1 MVLDDPSLVSWRKRL
16 ERRSMDDCF
25 LCIEKATLI
34 FQRGNPIE
42 EIYVGGILNEDI
54 WYSYGLDE
62 KGRLMP
68 HIERLPVHLIS
79 DYRTIN

>member
-1 MVLDDPSLVSWRKRL
+1 MVLDEPSLVSWRKRL
-16 ERRSMDDCF
+16 ERKGMDDCLVF
-25 LCIEKATLI
+25 VERATLI

-42 EIYVGGILNEDI
+42 EIYVGGIFNEKI
-54 WYSYGLDE
+54 YYAYGLDE

>member
-1 MVLDDPSLVSWRKRL
+1 MVLDDPSLFSWKKRL
-16 ERRSMDDCF
+16 ERTRMDDCLF
-25 LCIEKATLI
+25 FVEMATLI
-34 FQRGNPIE
+34 FQRGNPVE
-42 EIYVGGILNEDI
+42 EIYVGGILNGDL

-68 HIERLPVHLIS
+68 HIERLPVRLIY